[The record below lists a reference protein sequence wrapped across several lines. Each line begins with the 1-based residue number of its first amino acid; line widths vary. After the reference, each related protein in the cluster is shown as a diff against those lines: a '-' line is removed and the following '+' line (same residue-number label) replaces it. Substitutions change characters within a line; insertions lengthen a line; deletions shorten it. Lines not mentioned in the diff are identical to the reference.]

1 MLKTGR
7 GCPEGQQRMCLRT
20 SIETMPCNPLPWSLT
35 DFFNRHIHRLVRYF
49 FMLSGNT
56 VMSEPSLSY
65 TMFRTSFIPGENQ
78 LLKKNV

>member
-49 FMLSGNT
+49 FMLSGYKVT
-56 VMSEPSLSY
+56 SEPSSFY
-65 TMFRTSFIPGENQ
+65 TMFRTSFIPDENQ